1 LRSERRDLD
10 AARAAQKRQGRL
22 MKFWQ
27 NISWAEADQLV
38 EIAKFA
44 EEVGFHGV
52 MNSEHVFL
60 SHNTQ
65 SKYPYTQDGKMNH
78 ALDYDY
84 PDVWSSFA
92 AMAAVTTRLYF
103 SSSVYLLPLRS
114 PFEVAK
120 QAGTCALISN
130 NRVTIGFGVGWQK
143 EEFDAMGVDFHT
155 RGKRTDEMIEVMRK
169 LWAGGIVSHRGE
181 IFDFD
186 QVEMAPRPTQPVPF
200 YCGGKSPAAFRRAAA
215 LCEGYIGPGH
225 AIDDVPALLAELTRL
240 RYEAGRENEPFETIV
255 PVLPVDLSRG
265 AETYQRLADM
275 GATAT
280 FLPPFDVG
288 GLDRGRSDGLGRSSS
303 LDAKK
308 RIMEQRA
315 ETILRKVV

>member
-1 LRSERRDLD
+1 
-10 AARAAQKRQGRL
+10 

-27 NISWAEADQLV
+27 SISWAEADQLI

-60 SHNTQ
+60 THKTQ
-65 SKYPYTQDGKMNH
+65 SNYPYTEDGKMNH

-92 AMAAVTTRLYF
+92 AMAAVTKTLRF

-120 QAGTCALISN
+120 QAGTCALISG
-130 NRVTIGFGVGWQK
+130 NRVTCGFGVGWQK
-143 EEFDAMGVDFHT
+143 EEFDAFGVDFHT

-169 LWAGGIVSHRGE
+169 LWQGGRVSHKGE
-181 IFDFD
+181 FFNFEDY
-186 QVEMAPRPTQPVPF
+186 ELRPVPTEPIPF
-200 YCGGKSPAAFRRAAA
+200 YCGGKSPAAFRRAGA
-215 LCEGYIGPGH
+215 LCQGYIGPGH
-225 AIDDVPALLAELTRL
+225 GLNEVPGVIAELNRA
-240 RYEAGRENEPFETIV
+240 RQDAGRAHEPFETII
-255 PVLPVDLSRG
+255 PILPLDPNRG
-265 AETYQRLADM
+265 ADTYRRLEDM

-280 FLPPFDVG
+280 FLPPFDAG
-288 GLDRGRSDGLGRSSS
+288 GIDRGHSDGLGRRSSI
-303 LDAKK
+303 DDKK
-308 RIMEQRA
+308 RVMEHYA
-315 ETILRKVV
+315 ETIIRKMP